1 MTGTK
6 VARFHIYDIISL
18 LVRVR
23 ESLMASMVKW
33 KFLWVGRGVALM
45 LLFVAC
51 AGPQSAPRTVVQKHN
66 TVFVGYE
73 ETGQASWY
81 GHPYHGRRTA
91 SGEIFDMHQMT
102 AAHRTLPF
110 GTWIVVENQTNGRR
124 VKVRIN
130 DRGPFRSRRIL
141 DVSYAAARTLGAIG
155 PGVIPIRL
163 RVIGLPAATRVGE
176 PSGLFTG
183 PRFSLETLPC

>member
-6 VARFHIYDIISL
+6 VATFPIYDIIAL

-23 ESLMASMVKW
+23 ERLMASVVKW
-33 KFLWVGRGVALM
+33 KLLWVGRGVALM
-45 LLFVAC
+45 VLFVAC
-51 AGPQSAPRTVVQKHN
+51 AGPRAAPRTVVQKHN

-176 PSGLFTG
+176 PSG
-183 PRFSLETLPC
+183 SL